1 MRPQQFPLDGVPCL
15 APFLLVLVLGACSQG
30 NSPQARDGDS
40 TKIAPRILR
49 SQDPRVIAARAALDR
64 ADMDNARALVSQAA
78 PLAAAPEGDLLR
90 ARLCLLEGDMNGAEQ
105 ALARARRVQSDD
117 PRVLATSAEIHAWA
131 GMLQTAE
138 GELAAAALRPGDPV
152 PELLRARGVVLIA
165 SPGGARPGL
174 ALLEQARS
182 LDPDL
187 PFMGRALA
195 QAHLLVGRSHLGTDR
210 ELALKHARAA
220 VLAEP
225 SELDALVFLGDALI
239 LNGEWGDALR
249 TFEEALLLGRPME
262 MELAGHY
269 KRAGF
274 VALAQGKRS
283 LGIKSFLRAR
293 ELGLGD
299 QEFGSAAEVLRV
311 EARKLMAGLTSEI
324 SQAQDPKA
332 KEAVLARVRELAPDL
347 DELRLYRAAEAL
359 AQGVAAIEEG
369 DFLAAG
375 VFLDQA
381 LTHDPDSLEAHLYR
395 GHAFHAEQNYLLAA
409 EQWQWVLD
417 DLRRDGISLPEP
429 LHLRLADALV
439 RADRAQSA
447 RQVLESYLR
456 SEEDDRWKEQTR
468 LLLQTLP
475 SEADLEPGGS
485 GAESG
490 GEGASGGGTR

>member
-1 MRPQQFPLDGVPCL
+1 MRPQQFSLEGVPWL
-15 APFLLVLVLGACSQG
+15 APLLAGLVLGACSQG
-30 NSPQARDGDS
+30 NSSQAQEGDS
-40 TKIAPRILR
+40 AKLAARVLR
-49 SQDPRVIAARAALDR
+49 SEDPRVIAARAALDR
-64 ADMDNARALVSQAA
+64 ADMDDARALVPLAA
-78 PLAAAPEGDLLR
+78 PLAGAPEGDLLR

-105 ALARARRVQSDD
+105 ALARARRAQGND

-138 GELAAAALRPGDPV
+138 TELAAAALRPGDSV
-152 PELLRARGVVLIA
+152 PELLRARGVVLIV

-195 QAHLLVGRSHLGTDR
+195 QAHLLVGRSHVGTDR

-225 SELDALVFLGDALI
+225 SELDALVFLGDTLI

-311 EARKLMAGLTSEI
+311 EARKLLAGLTGETNQARDPEI
-324 SQAQDPKA
+324 
-332 KEAVLARVRELAPDL
+332 KEAILARVRELAPDL
-347 DELRLYRAAEAL
+347 GELRLYRAADAL

-369 DFLAAG
+369 AFQVAG

-395 GHAFHAEQNYLLAA
+395 GHAFYAEEAYLLAA
-409 EQWQWVLD
+409 EQWQWVMD
-417 DLRRDGISLPEP
+417 NLRRDGISLPEP
-429 LHLRLADALV
+429 LHLRLADAFV
-439 RADRAQSA
+439 RADRVQSA

-456 SEEDDRWKEQTR
+456 LEEGDRWKEQTR
-468 LLLQTLP
+468 QLLKTLP
-475 SEADLEPGGS
+475 SEADSEPVES

-490 GEGASGGGTR
+490 RESAPGGGTR

>member
-1 MRPQQFPLDGVPCL
+1 MRPQQFSLGGIPRLVP
-15 APFLLVLVLGACSQG
+15 LLVGLVLGACSDG
-30 NSPQARDGDS
+30 NAPQARDGDS
-40 TKIAPRILR
+40 TKTAARLPR
-49 SQDPRVIAARAALDR
+49 SEDPRVIAARAALDR
-64 ADMDNARALVSQAA
+64 ADMDNARALVSLAA
-78 PLAAAPEGDLLR
+78 PLAGAPEGDLLR

-105 ALARARRVQSDD
+105 ALARARRAQSDD

-138 GELAAAALRPGDPV
+138 GELAAAALRLGDSV
-152 PELLRARGVVLIA
+152 PELLRARGVVLIV

-220 VLAEP
+220 VHAEP

-239 LNGEWGDALR
+239 LNGEWGDALGA
-249 TFEEALLLGRPME
+249 FEEALLLGRPME

-299 QEFGSAAEVLRV
+299 QDFGSAAEVLRV
-311 EARKLMAGLTSEI
+311 EARKLLAGLTSETI
-324 SQAQDPKA
+324 QAQDPKT
-332 KEAVLARVRELAPDL
+332 KQEILARVRELAPDL
-347 DELRLYRAAEAL
+347 RELRLYMAADAL
-359 AQGVAAIEEG
+359 AQGIAAFEEG
-369 DFLAAG
+369 AFEAAG
-375 VFLDQA
+375 AFLDQA
-381 LTHDPDSLEAHLYR
+381 LTHDPDSIEAHLYR
-395 GHAFHAEQNYLLAA
+395 GHAFYIEQ
-409 EQWQWVLD
+409 D
-417 DLRRDGISLPEP
+417 TCLRRNSGNGCWTIC
-429 LHLRLADALV
+429 AGMGFCC
-439 RADRAQSA
+439 
-447 RQVLESYLR
+447 R
-456 SEEDDRWKEQTR
+456 SPCT
-468 LLLQTLP
+468 
-475 SEADLEPGGS
+475 
-485 GAESG
+485 
-490 GEGASGGGTR
+490 